1 MLPEIIYIRED
12 REYQHYL
19 IWKSGMLLQL
29 LQKQPEE
36 MATNKIYF
44 SDKSNQP
51 LNVLAIWTSIQY
63 YRGFFDG
70 ISPSDA
76 L

>member
-1 MLPEIIYIRED
+1 
-12 REYQHYL
+12 
-19 IWKSGMLLQL
+19 MLLQL